1 MSIGSRGR
9 TALVA
14 TLAGTLL
21 LGPGPRSRAEQAPHV
36 LVVGPIDGYGALLG
50 GVSEGLQ
57 SAGLADAPRIRIDIR
72 NARSGDEAKA
82 AIGTALEAGVNAIV
96 TVFGPSTQ
104 AARAATTTIPV
115 VFCPVADPV
124 AAKLVV
130 SSEAPGGNLT
140 GVASA
145 DAEAS
150 RRRLA
155 AFRQVLP
162 ELKRLAVLF
171 DPGFPPD
178 RVQMTNLEQI
188 APSTGVTLV
197 ARAVGDETAAV
208 AALRGLGRADAD
220 AVFVLKEALLRRAA
234 DEVGRAAVAQK
245 LPILVGDQDLVTMPG
260 VVAAVG
266 PDQRELGKICGRMTA
281 RILKGARP
289 ADLPIEHPVFELLV
303 NLKSAGSLGVAV
315 PQRALEQAV
324 RVIR

>member
-1 MSIGSRGR
+1 MAIGLVGR

-14 TLAGTLL
+14 LVAGTLVL
-21 LGPGPRSRAEQAPHV
+21 GLGPRLRAEQARHV
-36 LVVGPIDGYGALLG
+36 LVVGPIDGYGALVG

-57 SAGLADAPRIRIDIR
+57 SAGFTEASRIRIDIR
-72 NARSGDEAKA
+72 NARSADEAKA
-82 AIGTALEAGVNAIV
+82 AIVAAVDGDVHAIV
-96 TVFGPSTQ
+96 TIFGPSTQ
-104 AARAATTTIPV
+104 GARAATTTVPI

-124 AAKLVV
+124 AAKLVF
-130 SSEAPGGNLT
+130 SNEAPGGHLT

-197 ARAVGDETAAV
+197 TRAVGDEAAAV